1 MTRSYYRRWHVA
13 QLFIYLSLFT
23 ASFSFAP
30 TKVHNNYQLCHHHH
44 NFKPSLKEGSDDGR
58 QYHLQVFSSSDGSDM
73 VVVNNSFTDNNNN
86 SNKDINTLPS
96 KPRLVSLLETTIKL
110 FTKYILLKQYATIL
124 VDINATSNR
133 ALLQGKINEFT
144 ISMRDCMFR
153 FNMLSFKK
161 LDVSAGNLHLGY
173 MPFILPLLPFLLWR
187 MRSYIWTAF
196 VSVFI
201 LQMTGYIEPNT
212 TALSHIYQRVKE
224 RMYNIVGARSST
236 INYSM
241 AITEKNIAKSIVLK
255 FWLKG
260 ILRSLVDNSVVGA
273 AAVFGDVQKEVDSEV
288 RRQAANSDRAVPL
301 LPSSSDGSSISV
313 QPQSDQ
319 QQGITSALL
328 SATNFE
334 LHNTMFQ
341 DNRIV
346 LEATAVVPEKASSS
360 RRYPFTIRAKI
371 IPTSVINGQLIEN
384 GDKYNALGFASP
396 ECRLNST
403 PLTAGTIL
411 GNLIPDV
418 LWIPFGAGV
427 AVQLGTNNCRIYRA
441 DISKDVCR
449 LDGSLTMFAP
459 PRDGSTRD
467 GRIQLSN

>member
-1 MTRSYYRRWHVA
+1 MTRSYYRWLVA
-13 QLFIYLSLFT
+13 QLIICLSLYTTTF
-23 ASFSFAP
+23 AFAP
-30 TKVHNNYQLCHHHH
+30 TKLNQLRHHSHNL
-44 NFKPSLKEGSDDGR
+44 KPSLKEGICSSSGMR
-58 QYHLQVFSSSDGSDM
+58 YSLQVFSSSDGSDM
-73 VVVNNSFTDNNNN
+73 VVVKNSFTDNNNN
-86 SNKDINTLPS
+86 KDINSHPT
-96 KPRLVSLLETTIKL
+96 KPRLVSLLETIIKWC
-110 FTKYILLKQYATIL
+110 TKYLLLKQCATIL

-133 ALLQGKINEFT
+133 ALLQGKINKFS
-144 ISMRDCMFR
+144 ISMRDCIFR

-161 LDVSAGNLHLGY
+161 FDISAGNLHLGY

-201 LQMTGYIEPNT
+201 LQMTGYIEPI
-212 TALSHIYQRVKE
+212 ALSHIYQRVKE
-224 RMYNIVGARSST
+224 RMYNIVGVRSST

-241 AITEKNIAKSIVLK
+241 AITQENITNSLVLK

-273 AAVFGDVQKEVDSEV
+273 AAVFGDVQKDVDSEI
-288 RRQAANSDRAVPL
+288 RRQVSNNDRAVPL
-301 LPSSSDGSSISV
+301 LPSSNDSISV
-313 QPQSDQ
+313 PPPQSNQ
-319 QQGITSALL
+319 QQGLTSALL

-334 LHNTMFQ
+334 LHNTMIQ

-346 LEATAVVPEKASSS
+346 LEATAVVPEKAGS
-360 RRYPFTIRAKI
+360 RRYPFTVRAKI
-371 IPTSVINGQLIEN
+371 IPTTVINGQLIEN

-411 GNLIPDV
+411 GKLLPDV

-427 AVQLGTNNCRIYRA
+427 AVQLGKSNCRVYRA
-441 DISKDVCR
+441 DISKNVCR
-449 LDGSLTMFAP
+449 LDGSFTMFATQP
-459 PRDGSTRD
+459 RD

>member
-1 MTRSYYRRWHVA
+1 MRYS
-13 QLFIYLSLFT
+13 
-23 ASFSFAP
+23 
-30 TKVHNNYQLCHHHH
+30 
-44 NFKPSLKEGSDDGR
+44 
-58 QYHLQVFSSSDGSDM
+58 LQVFSSGDGSSDM
-73 VVVNNSFTDNNNN
+73 VVVNNSFTDNRNNN
-86 SNKDINTLPS
+86 KNINLHPT
-96 KPRLVSLLETTIKL
+96 KPRLVSLVETAIKWC
-110 FTKYILLKQYATIL
+110 TKYILLKQCATIL

-133 ALLQGKINEFT
+133 ALLQGKINAFS

-153 FNMLSFKK
+153 FNMLSLKR
-161 LDVSAGNLHLGY
+161 LDISGNDLHLGY
-173 MPFILPLLPFLLWR
+173 LPFILPLLPFLLWR
-187 MRSYIWTAF
+187 MRRYIWTAF

-201 LQMTGYIEPNT
+201 LQMTGYIEPT
-212 TALSHIYQRVKE
+212 ELSQMYQRVKE
-224 RMYNIVGARSST
+224 QMYNIVGARSST

-241 AITEKNIAKSIVLK
+241 AISQENIANSIVLK

-288 RRQAANSDRAVPL
+288 RRQAANNDRAVPL

-313 QPQSDQ
+313 QTQSDQ

-360 RRYPFTIRAKI
+360 RRYPFTIRAKC
-371 IPTSVINGQLIEN
+371 IPTTVVNGQLIEN
-384 GDKYNALGFASP
+384 GDKYNALSLASP
-396 ECRLNST
+396 ECRLNSA

-411 GNLIPDV
+411 EKLLPDV

-427 AVQLGTNNCRIYRA
+427 AVQLGKNNCRIYRA

-449 LDGSLTMFAP
+449 LDGSFTMFAP
-459 PRDGSTRD
+459 PRDGSTRVV
-467 GRIQLSN
+467 GYSCQTKNRLI

>member
-1 MTRSYYRRWHVA
+1 MTTTYYRWHVA
-13 QLFIYLSLFT
+13 RLFICLSLYTIIF
-23 ASFSFAP
+23 AFAP
-30 TKVHNNYQLCHHHH
+30 TKIYNKNHHHH
-44 NFKPSLKEGSDDGR
+44 HFTSSLKGGRSIDG
-58 QYHLQVFSSSDGSDM
+58 FSSSGNGSDLA
-73 VVVNNSFTDNNNN
+73 VVNNSFADKNNRNNNKG
-86 SNKDINTLPS
+86 SNLHPT
-96 KPRLVSLLETTIKL
+96 KPRLVSLLETTIKWC
-110 FTKYILLKQYATIL
+110 TKYLLLKQCATIL

-133 ALLQGKINEFT
+133 ALLQGKINAFS

-161 LDVSAGNLHLGY
+161 LDISGNNLHLGY

-201 LQMTGYIEPNT
+201 LQMTGYIEPNAA
-212 TALSHIYQRVKE
+212 ALSHIYQRVKE

-241 AITEKNIAKSIVLK
+241 AITEKNIANSLILM

-273 AAVFGDVQKEVDSEV
+273 AAVFGDVQKEVDSEI
-288 RRQAANSDRAVPL
+288 RRQAASDRRAVPL
-301 LPSSSDGSSISV
+301 LPSSNDSISV
-313 QPQSDQ
+313 PPQQSDQ
-319 QQGITSALL
+319 QQGLTSALL

-334 LHNTMFQ
+334 LHKTMYQ
-341 DNRIV
+341 NNRIV
-346 LEATAVVPEKASSS
+346 LEATAVVPEKDSNTS

-371 IPTSVINGQLIEN
+371 IPTTVINGQLIKN
-384 GDKYNALGFASP
+384 GDKYNALGFANP

-411 GNLIPDV
+411 GKFIPDV

-427 AVQLGTNNCRIYRA
+427 AVQLGKNNCRIYRA

-449 LDGSLTMFAP
+449 LDGSFTVFDQ